1 MLAREASRNR
11 NQISLFGIRDGQ
23 VRLVSFLL
31 EMSERSRQ
39 RGHSANEL
47 KLLLSYAEIGSY
59 LALSSAAVSGEFSR
73 LQAAELMQVRGR
85 RIKLLDLPYLK
96 QLAGKNLAF
105 SPV

>member
-1 MLAREASRNR
+1 MISCEISSNR
-11 NQISLFGIRDGQ
+11 RVISLLGIRNAQ
-23 VRLVSFLL
+23 VRLVAFLL
-31 EMSERSRQ
+31 YLSERSRP
-39 RGHSANEL
+39 RGRSADEFTL
-47 KLLLSYAEIGSY
+47 PLSHTEIGSY
-59 LALSSAAVSGEFSR
+59 LALSRAAVSGEFSR